1 MPRGR
6 IHTRLPNWDILIENS
21 IGGYELYKFI
31 CEVVVWNSDVNSASA
46 AALRCVNKSFREFI
60 DYELPIYMQEVV
72 NPSIS
77 AFNVA
82 CLVQY
87 KRKRRLRATGIQGEA
102 RRRLEPNAELTAQH
116 AYFTK
121 KFSYCT
127 ADHLQKCIT
136 EFIDTASTFR
146 NPGLEFGWV
155 PDLEHDRV
163 RFSATVHS
171 FLMLANDKVCELNIG
186 SRCECRNA
194 LGTFTLVPSGQGL
207 LMRCGNCCMNKRSVV
222 FNPNFSSPCQI
233 ASYEETR
240 RASSKRESNFLANL
254 LIQNDISPP
263 YKIEAFKSKIESTI
277 YENYIRSVYSRM
289 VANVPLGTLTA
300 QRNRGVKMMLLDND
314 SILNDSPTERKVPSL
329 QFLIGITNEHI
340 RQASKFLVDSDCIVK
355 QVLKHTE
362 QLMRAF
368 ATTQII
374 ELVNE
379 FCKHE
384 GLQATFL
391 SISEVDLLLP
401 GAKSLIERSI
411 LDNIEQTPIEQIYTT
426 HVMSRPFTND
436 LIRVIACALGRLKRH
451 DTSITRHNASKFAYA
466 FISGVCAGNDGSFD
480 LRNISTQVNKSLT
493 TLSLSGASASS
504 SADTVGGVNG
514 VNTVLAAL
522 YVFDLMGS
530 TNIEVSS
537 KLRHKTESE
546 WRLLDGLGHPSLTI
560 YEVQFDILGA
570 TFVIPMGILLDDRE
584 SSLQQK
590 FQAGEAILQTHG
602 YSCNDLRPLPD
613 LVMMNTYKKRL
624 TASYEFL
631 SEPTRLAQ
639 WIQDTLQI
647 FASTPETRSI
657 AIDMI
662 TRNNTKLF
670 IECVAERDI
679 DAFTIAELTSGEKW

>member
-1 MPRGR
+1 M
-6 IHTRLPNWDILIENS
+6 HTRLPNWESFIETS
-21 IGGYELYKFI
+21 IGGYELYQFI

-46 AALRCVNKSFREFI
+46 AALRCVNKSFKEFI
-60 DYELPIYMQEVV
+60 DHELPSYMHEVV

-77 AFNVA
+77 ALNGA
-82 CLVQY
+82 CLVQC
-87 KRKRRLRATGIQGEA
+87 KRQRALRDLPVEA
-102 RRRLEPNAELTAQH
+102 RGRLEPNVELTTQY

-136 EFIDTASTFR
+136 EFIDKASTFF

-155 PDLEHDRV
+155 PDLDHDRM

-194 LGTFTLVPSGQGL
+194 LGNFTLVPSGGGL
-207 LMRCGNCCMNKRSVV
+207 LMRCGDGCMNKHSVV

-240 RASSKRESNFLANL
+240 RVSSKRESNFLANL
-254 LIQNDISPP
+254 LIQSDISPP
-263 YKIEAFKSKIESTI
+263 YKIEAFKSKIASAD
-277 YENYIRSVYSRM
+277 YENYIRSAYSR
-289 VANVPLGTLTA
+289 VIANVPLGTLTA

-314 SILNDSPTERKVPSL
+314 AILNDSPTERTVPSL
-329 QFLIGITNEHI
+329 QFLLGITNEHI
-340 RQASKFLVDSDCIVK
+340 SQASKFLVDSDRIVER
-355 QVLKHTE
+355 VLKHTQ
-362 QLMRAF
+362 QLMRSF
-368 ATTQII
+368 ATTQVI

-379 FCKHE
+379 FCTHE
-384 GLQATFL
+384 IITSDAFASL
-391 SISEVDLLLP
+391 SEVDLLLP
-401 GAKSLIERSI
+401 GAKRLIERSI
-411 LDNIEQTPIEQIYTT
+411 LNSVEQTPIEQIYTT

-436 LIRVIACALGRLKRH
+436 LIRVIACALGRLKRY
-451 DTSITRHNASKFAYA
+451 DMSITRHNASKFAYA
-466 FISGVCAGNDGSFD
+466 FISGVCAGNDESFD
-480 LRNISTQVNKSLT
+480 LRNISTQVNKSLAA
-493 TLSLSGASASS
+493 LSLSSESS
-504 SADTVGGVNG
+504 SADTVGGVSGVSGVNG
-514 VNTVLAAL
+514 VNAVLASL

-530 TNIEVSS
+530 ANIEVSS
-537 KLRHKTESE
+537 QLRYKKESE
-546 WRLLDGLGHPSLTI
+546 WRLIDGLGHPSLTI

-590 FQAGEAILQTHG
+590 LQAGEAILQTHG
-602 YSCNDLRPLPD
+602 YSCDNLRPLPD

-631 SEPTRLAQ
+631 SEPTRLAK
-639 WIQDTLQI
+639 WIQDTLQV

-657 AIDMI
+657 AIDMM

-670 IECVAERDI
+670 IECVAERDV
-679 DAFTIAELTSGEKW
+679 DAFTIAGLATEAHV